1 MNKKHRELVERLPL
15 MNYTGKIKTNENE
28 TFGMYVLKT
37 VVKEAN
43 DDVVAIPIYFQI
55 RSHQIKLPFN
65 EETDIDRFLVES
77 KNIAKEILD
86 NEVEELIENY
96 INISIKDMEINS
108 LYDKWTIL
116 TKQNGDIYIDK
127 EGNVIL
133 VKYYR
138 LLPKSSF
145 LAKYYGVDELQELS
159 KEEGN

>member
-28 TFGMYVLKT
+28 TLGMYVLKT

-43 DDVVAIPIYFQI
+43 NDITTIPIYFQI

-86 NEVEELIENY
+86 SEVEELIENY
-96 INISIKDMEINS
+96 INISIKDMEINP
-108 LYDKWTIL
+108 LYDRWTIL

-127 EGNVIL
+127 NGNVIL

-138 LLPKSSF
+138 LLPKSDF
-145 LAKYYGVDELQELS
+145 LAKYYGVDELEKLS
-159 KEEGN
+159 EKENN